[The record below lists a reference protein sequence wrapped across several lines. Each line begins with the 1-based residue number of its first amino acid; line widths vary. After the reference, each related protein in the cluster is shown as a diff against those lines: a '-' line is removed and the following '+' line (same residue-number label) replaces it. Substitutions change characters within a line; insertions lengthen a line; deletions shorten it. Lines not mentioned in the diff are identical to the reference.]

1 MATEKKDK
9 FLMYKG
15 KPLVRNGNSIYY
27 GYMSEAYVAMLTI
40 QSTKKSGELTL
51 ADKVLVQIIATDPT
65 VPPQEMVVKKS
76 VKNGLYSAID
86 IASIWLERYLKK
98 K

>member
-1 MATEKKDK
+1 MATKKQN

-15 KPLVRNGNSIYY
+15 KPLVRKGNSIYY
-27 GYMSEAYVAMLTI
+27 GYMSESYVAMLTI
-40 QSTKKSGELTL
+40 QSTKTEGDLTL

-65 VPPQEMVVKKS
+65 VPPQEMVAKKS

-98 K
+98 

>member
-1 MATEKKDK
+1 MATKKQN

-15 KPLVRNGNSIYY
+15 KPLVRKGNSIYY
-27 GYMSEAYVAMLTI
+27 GYMSESHVAMLTI
-40 QSTKKSGELTL
+40 QSTKKKDNLTL

-86 IASIWLERYLKK
+86 IASIWLDRQLKK
-98 K
+98 

>member
-1 MATEKKDK
+1 MATKKQN

-15 KPLVRNGNSIYY
+15 KPLVRKGNSIYY
-27 GYMSEAYVAMLTI
+27 GYMSESYVAMLTV
-40 QSTKKSGELTL
+40 QSTKKHGDLTL

-65 VPPQEMVVKKS
+65 VPPQEMVIKKS

-86 IASIWLERYLKK
+86 IANIWLERQLSKK
-98 K
+98 